1 MPQAFASRK
10 CMGLHGLAGQET
22 QGHRSPAE
30 NGSGKPNRQGCN
42 SRRIR
47 QGPIDATP
55 GGCRADRNTRLQLVV
70 TRKGGET
77 SPPIGGRG
85 AYG

>member
-1 MPQAFASRK
+1 MPKAFASRK
-10 CMGLHGLAGQET
+10 GMGLNGLAGQET

-47 QGPIDATP
+47 QGPLTRHLGVAEPTEIP
-55 GGCRADRNTRLQLVV
+55 GCNW
-70 TRKGGET
+70 
-77 SPPIGGRG
+77 S
-85 AYG
+85 